1 VKRSD
6 RIATASEQPT
16 GMSAARAK
24 LEQRS
29 GAAALRAAIAALVMS
44 SSALA
49 AADPALVL
57 YNAKVYT
64 ADDSKPTAE
73 AVISDG
79 GKITFVGST
88 ADALKQAPA
97 GAKRI
102 DLQGQTVLPGLA
114 DAHAHL
120 EGIGFREL
128 EFNLQGT
135 PSLADLK
142 ARLRERA
149 KQTKPGDW
157 LVGRGWIESRWTPQT
172 FPTRQDLDEVV
183 SDRAVVLG
191 RADGH
196 ALVANSLALKRAGI
210 DRNTPDPSGGQ
221 ILKDPKTGEPTGML
235 VDRAMDLLEKLIPAP
250 TAAETLKAIEAGGER
265 EVKLGWTQL
274 QNAGNTFA
282 ELDLLCKLYE
292 QKRFKLRV
300 YDAIGGPGADA
311 DRLLKEGPSINRCGD
326 RLTVRT
332 IKLYIDGALG
342 SRGAALLAPYS
353 DAPQSTG
360 LLVNDPEELFPIL
373 TAALKRGVQ
382 IETHAIG
389 DRGNRIMLDLY
400 ERALIA
406 VPVKDRVVAEPR
418 WRIEHAQI
426 INPTDIPRFKKLGV
440 IASMQPSHA
449 IGDLYFAPKRLGK
462 DRLNGAYAWHAL
474 LDTGAIVAAGSDAP
488 VELGDPRIEFYA
500 AITRRSTD
508 GFADAD
514 WHLEQRVSR
523 EQALKM
529 LSLWPAVAAFQEKER
544 GSITVGKLADFS
556 IFEENL
562 MTIPEAEILKAH
574 VAMTV
579 IAGEIVYAGALLA
592 PVR

>member
-1 VKRSD
+1 MKITD
-6 RIATASEQPT
+6 RTATASEQRT
-16 GMSAARAK
+16 GMSAVRGK
-24 LEQRS
+24 QRS
-29 GAAALRAAIAALVMS
+29 GTAALRAGIAALVVS
-44 SSALA
+44 GSAFA

-102 DLQGQTVLPGLA
+102 DLQGQTVLPGLT

-142 ARLRERA
+142 ARLRERV
-149 KQTKPGDW
+149 KQTKAGDW

-265 EVKLGWTQL
+265 EIKLGWTQL

-300 YDAIGGPGADA
+300 YDAIGGPSADA

-360 LLVNDPEELFPIL
+360 LLVNDPEDLFPIL

-400 ERALIA
+400 ERAFIA
-406 VPVKDRVVAEPR
+406 VPVKDRGVAEPR

-426 INPTDIPRFKKLGV
+426 IDPTDIPRFKKLGV

-462 DRLNGAYAWHAL
+462 ERLNGAYAWHAL

-556 IFEENL
+556 IFKENL

-592 PVR
+592 APR

>member
-1 VKRSD
+1 
-6 RIATASEQPT
+6 
-16 GMSAARAK
+16 MSAVRGK
-24 LEQRS
+24 QRS
-29 GAAALRAAIAALVMS
+29 GTAALRAGIAALVVS
-44 SSALA
+44 GSAFA

-102 DLQGQTVLPGLA
+102 DLQGQTVLPGLT

-142 ARLRERA
+142 ARLRERV
-149 KQTKPGDW
+149 KQTKAGDW

-196 ALVANSLALKRAGI
+196 ALIANSLALKRAGI

-265 EVKLGWTQL
+265 EIKLGWTQL

-300 YDAIGGPGADA
+300 YDAIGGPSADA

-360 LLVNDPEELFPIL
+360 LLVNDPEDLFPIL

-400 ERALIA
+400 ERAFIA
-406 VPVKDRVVAEPR
+406 VPVKDRGVAEPR

-426 INPTDIPRFKKLGV
+426 IDPTDIPRFKKLGV

-462 DRLNGAYAWHAL
+462 ERLNGAYAWHAL

-556 IFEENL
+556 IFKENL

-579 IAGEIVYAGALLA
+579 IAGEIVYSGALLA
-592 PVR
+592 APR